1 MSSHTNK
8 SELLSGLCG
17 SGSPLIPLYNNY
29 IIITVTTKC
38 GLCVTPPPSFSAE
51 LSLDQRVEYM
61 SRGVMCA
68 KSCRLTTS
76 GDTIGELLHELEEK
90 MEVCLV

>member
-8 SELLSGLCG
+8 SELLGGLCG
-17 SGSPLIPLYNNY
+17 SGSHC
-29 IIITVTTKC
+29 IIIMTVTTKC
-38 GLCVTPPPSFSAE
+38 GLCVTPPSFSAE